1 VSDFESQVPVREG
14 LPSTYRMRADAHY
27 VDLLEGRSAVP
38 LAPWSSERAQESV
51 LQSVDLLDPVLHAG
65 RDLAKALT
73 TLAGCGALL
82 ADAPSD
88 LSRMVVGDLIRAE
101 AWRASAL
108 LHATRVVRKEMSMA
122 RTAVPVSS
130 VLDKVMLA
138 IQPQRRVRPVTI
150 DARSALPY
158 GSVVVGDEPM
168 LAGALSWSL
177 LLSLAVLDGVEDA
190 KMTVSVGTDSK
201 SGVAFAVSQSSVT
214 PPAIWQTRAFDPA
227 WAERPGGVPALVW
240 GLALR
245 EVAHANGG
253 SVRVERTDRGT
264 TIGFNLPA
272 GV

>member
-1 VSDFESQVPVREG
+1 
-14 LPSTYRMRADAHY
+14 MRADAHY
-27 VDLLEGRSAVP
+27 VDLLEGRSVP
-38 LAPWSSERAQESV
+38 PALTSPLERGQEAAPPP
-51 LQSVDLLDPVLHAG
+51 VDPLDPTLHAG

-108 LHATRVVRKEMSMA
+108 LHATRVVRKEMSIA
-122 RTAVPVSS
+122 RTAVQVSS
-130 VLDKVMLA
+130 VFDKVMLA

-168 LAGALSWSL
+168 LTGALSWSL

-190 KMTVSVGTDSK
+190 KMTVSAGMDAK
-201 SGVAFAVSQSSVT
+201 LGVTFAVSQSSVT
-214 PPAIWQTRAFDPA
+214 PPAVWQTRAFDPG
-227 WAERPGGVPALVW
+227 WADRPGGVPALVW
-240 GLALR
+240 VLALR
-245 EVAHANGG
+245 DVAVAHGG
-253 SVRVERTDRGT
+253 GVRVERSDRGT
-264 TIGFNLPA
+264 TVGFSLPA
-272 GV
+272 AV